1 MDSLL
6 QTFRGYAWY
15 EIAIE
20 MAIIWVCVYA
30 IYRSLRGTRGAGIIK
45 GAALLLLALI
55 LLLGVLGDA
64 EDAFGRIRFLST
76 EILGLLAI
84 VLAVVFQPELRQA
97 MIRVG
102 QTRLFN
108 RQTDHARA
116 VAAAIAESVEYLA
129 KNRFGALLVLERR
142 TGLGGLVEGG
152 VELDAVVSARLIET
166 IFYPNSALHDL
177 AVVVRGDRLV
187 AAGVQLPLPE
197 GGVPISPQLG
207 SRHRAAVGLALESD
221 ALVVVVSEET
231 GAVRLAERGELS
243 EPIPPGA
250 LQAKLEAGMTRNDA
264 EERRERGRSVGDDA
278 EGAGSDA
285 VESAS

>member
-1 MDSLL
+1 
-6 QTFRGYAWY
+6 
-15 EIAIE
+15 
-20 MAIIWVCVYA
+20 
-30 IYRSLRGTRGAGIIK
+30 
-45 GAALLLLALI
+45 
-55 LLLGVLGDA
+55 
-64 EDAFGRIRFLST
+64 
-76 EILGLLAI
+76 LAI

-102 QTRLFN
+102 QTRFFN
-108 RQTDHARA
+108 RQSDHARA
-116 VAAAIAESVEYLA
+116 VASAIAESVEYLA

-152 VELDAVVSARLIET
+152 VELDALVSARLVET

-177 AVVVRGDRLV
+177 AVVVRGDRIV

-207 SRHRAAVGLALESD
+207 SRHRAAVGLTLESD

-231 GAVRLAERGELS
+231 GAVRVAEQGVLS

-250 LQAKLEAGMTRNDA
+250 LEARIEAGMIKATG
-264 EERRERGRSVGDDA
+264 EERAAEAPVGGQEVAIA
-278 EGAGSDA
+278 E
-285 VESAS
+285 ASR

>member
-1 MDSLL
+1 MLDSLL
-6 QTFRGYAWY
+6 QSFRGYAWY

-30 IYRSLRGTRGAGIIK
+30 IHRSLRGTRGAGIIK
-45 GAALLLLALI
+45 GAALLLVALI

-102 QTRLFN
+102 QTRFFN
-108 RQTDHARA
+108 RQSDHARA
-116 VAAAIAESVEYLA
+116 VASAIAESVEYLA

-152 VELDAVVSARLIET
+152 VELDALVSARLVET

-177 AVVVRGDRLV
+177 AVVVRGDRIV

-207 SRHRAAVGLALESD
+207 SRHRAAVGLTLESD

-231 GAVRLAERGELS
+231 GAVRVAEQGVLS

-250 LQAKLEAGMTRNDA
+250 LEARIEAGMIKATG
-264 EERRERGRSVGDDA
+264 EERAAEAPVGGQEVAIA
-278 EGAGSDA
+278 E
-285 VESAS
+285 ASR